1 MVLLAAVAI
10 PIDLPFFMAFSWFS
24 WVLVGFICLSCQLK
38 EGVAGCC
45 DLLVGTTPFR
55 HNNNRRIAATFISL
69 RFGQIGLLGW
79 LLYCQL
85 LLGRRCCWLR
95 LLVGSLLTRACVSP
109 PRTNTTSPSQVPNL
123 PNQLFLLEI
132 PTELHLFHESTKF
145 SYKLWFFRASFLRGV
160 GFMILSRKHVLDFFI
175 SLNCLN
181 QNESKA
187 LDI

>member
-109 PRTNTTSPSQVPNL
+109 PRTNTTSPSQTNSSPSTFL
-123 PNQLFLLEI
+123 QSSLFFMRALN
-132 PTELHLFHESTKF
+132 FHTSFDF
-145 SYKLWFFRASFLRGV
+145 SGQASYV
-160 GFMILSRKHVLDFFI
+160 GSVL
-175 SLNCLN
+175 
-181 QNESKA
+181 
-187 LDI
+187 